1 MGPHDEVWHLH
12 HGGRVVAALHVTE
25 SDFPWLHARVEPAE
39 GFDEVAPL
47 LAEEARL
54 AESIDDEVTPEWEAV
69 HERIRSTTRLTH
81 PDGRDAPEYLLHVD
95 GLDAWW
101 RWSDDPFDEG

>member
-39 GFDEVAPL
+39 G
-47 LAEEARL
+47 
-54 AESIDDEVTPEWEAV
+54 
-69 HERIRSTTRLTH
+69 RSQP
-81 PDGRDAPEYLLHVD
+81 PDK
-95 GLDAWW
+95 
-101 RWSDDPFDEG
+101 SDCRGCHA